1 MAKEKENKSNIN
13 KEIVAL
19 SDVEHVRFRPT
30 MYIGSVEELE
40 DDIRVIKDNAILTE
54 KKMISVGFYKL
65 LNEIVDN
72 AFDEAKRNVGSPNLE
87 IIVSFDSKTN
97 KVSVTDTG
105 GGFLNASKTNSK
117 TGLSNVETAL
127 SNLRAGSNF
136 TNDNIDESIIGTN
149 GVGASIVNMLSDEF
163 EVLTVNDHEVYHQK
177 WADFKTVDKNVSKK
191 TSKDKRG
198 TTISFIPLNSMFK
211 KCKWDFDYIESQMI
225 FREYMKSQ
233 DPLIANLKFTVLWDN
248 QKLDLTKPFI
258 PKNSF
263 AIQTKIGTLHIWK
276 AEDNFYKQTSFINT
290 ALCSGMHQNIL
301 QDVLGEIFDY
311 KWSWWYW
318 CSAMTLNLPPK
329 HVRFAD
335 QNKTKLASGRWEIQP
350 YFDKY
355 FLSQLKKDFVK
366 TSVYKEI
373 KSLVDDRKERDE
385 GKELKRQLRS
395 VKKRIVS
402 EKYFPPSERKG
413 TLFIVEGGSA
423 MGSLLQERNSKSDG
437 VYALKGK
444 IKNAR
449 NAKDLTSN
457 VEIVELMH
465 ILNIRPGDDKNC
477 EYDKIYIAT
486 DWDPDG
492 VGHIASLIMNLFS
505 KWFPNVIEQ
514 NRLFLLSTPLVS
526 VDVNK
531 ERRYFYSLKEY
542 GEYVDSK
549 VEKFTNI
556 RFLKGLGSLSLQD
569 WESIM
574 KYRDGWRVYA
584 DRAAKK
590 YLWVAFDSASKYRKR
605 WLEGTF

>member
-1 MAKEKENKSNIN
+1 MAKEKDNTQPN

-19 SDVEHVRFRPT
+19 SDVEHVRLKPT
-30 MYIGSVEELE
+30 MYIGSVEEVE
-40 DDIRVIKDNAILTE
+40 DDIRVIKDNAILLE
-54 KKMISVGFYKL
+54 KKLISVGFYKL

-72 AFDEAKRNVGSPNLE
+72 AFDEAKRNVGTPNLE
-87 IIVSFDSKTN
+87 ITVSFDSKTN
-97 KVSVTDTG
+97 KVIVTDNG
-105 GGFLNASKTNSK
+105 GGFLNASKINVK
-117 TGLSNVETAL
+117 TGVSNVETAL

-136 TNDNIDESIIGTN
+136 KNDNIDESIIGTN

-177 WADFKTVDKNVSKK
+177 WVDFKTVHKEVRKK
-191 TSKDKRG
+191 TSKDARG
-198 TTISFIPLNSMFK
+198 TMIAFTPLTSMFK
-211 KCKWDFDYIESQMI
+211 KCKWDYDFIESQMI
-225 FREYMKSQ
+225 FREYMKTQ
-233 DPLIANLKFTVLWDN
+233 DPLTSKLKFTVFWDGT
-248 QKLDLTKPFI
+248 KIDLTKPFI
-258 PKNSF
+258 PKDSF
-263 AIQTKIGTLHIWK
+263 AIETKIGTIHLWK
-276 AEDNFYKQTSFINT
+276 VQDNYFKQTSFVNT
-290 ALCSGMHQNIL
+290 ALCTGVHQNIL
-301 QDVLGEIFDY
+301 QDLLNELFDY

-329 HVRFAD
+329 HVRFGD

-350 YFDKY
+350 YFEKH
-355 FLSQLKKDFVK
+355 FLQQIRKEFVK
-366 TSVYKEI
+366 SNVYKEI
-373 KSLVDDRKERDE
+373 KQMVDDEKKRDE

-395 VKKRIVS
+395 VKKRVVS
-402 EKYFPPSERKG
+402 DKYFPSSERKG

-423 MGSLLQERNSKSDG
+423 MGSLLQERNSKSDA

-449 NAKDLTSN
+449 NAKDLTTN

-477 EYDKIYIAT
+477 SFDKIYIAT

-492 VGHIASLIMNLFS
+492 VGHIASLLMNLFS

-514 NRLFLLSTPLVS
+514 NRLHLLSTPLVS

-531 ERRYFYSLKEY
+531 ERKYFYSTKEF
-542 GEYVDSK
+542 GEYVESK
-549 VEKFTNI
+549 IEKYSNV
-556 RFLKGLGSLSLQD
+556 RYLKGLGSLSLED
-569 WESIM
+569 WTLIM
-574 KYRDGWRVYA
+574 KYRDGWRIYN

-590 YLWVAFDSASKYRKR
+590 YLWVAFDSSSKYRKR